1 MSSVT
6 EKPSRVKMKLSVQ
19 TSLTPMM
26 GMVIRQWKRCRSLI
40 ICISQAIMNAFWCE
54 MQAVAPFQLSLQIA
68 DMVRELRQKGL
79 GEAEVARAHAQW
91 LEDEDDKALKE
102 LMSGI
107 KRGLKKGRNRVEVY
121 DRIAY
126 I

>member
-1 MSSVT
+1 
-6 EKPSRVKMKLSVQ
+6 
-19 TSLTPMM
+19 
-26 GMVIRQWKRCRSLI
+26 
-40 ICISQAIMNAFWCE
+40 MNAFWCE